1 MKRRFF
7 AMLLSLAMLF
17 TLAPTAFALESTA
30 AGGGQT
36 EIPELEN
43 PATSGTSGGI
53 DWRFKD
59 GTLTISPS
67 ENPENPTTKGIW

>member
-1 MKRRFF
+1 
-7 AMLLSLAMLF
+7 MLLSLAMLF

-59 GTLTISPS
+59 GTIDHFSVREPGKIH
-67 ENPENPTTKGIW
+67 TTKGIW